1 MSLCPSDCR
10 LLYMLRLLYPPV
22 FLSASFSLYLQ
33 DYFTAL
39 EGVKLQELQMAALQR
54 KIEEGHAKLKQQQTL
69 YDSVKADRN
78 TYSKNLGDATAEINE
93 MK

>member
-1 MSLCPSDCR
+1 
-10 LLYMLRLLYPPV
+10 
-22 FLSASFSLYLQ
+22 
-33 DYFTAL
+33 
-39 EGVKLQELQMAALQR
+39 MAALQR